1 MINEKDLQCMEEA
14 IEMSRLA
21 RRTGNAPYGAVL
33 ADKQGNVLMTQSDV
47 TQTEQRLGG
56 HAVVQLLE
64 KAMKE
69 MSRVELSEC
78 TLYVTVEPCYMCA
91 GAVLVSGVGRVVYGM
106 SKARLAE
113 AIGMAKTM
121 RPDVSQAFVGHEDE
135 LTVEGPIPELE
146 KDILSAHEGA
156 WSTQGAA
163 SGAMAQRVY
172 HWHKH

>member
-47 TQTEQRLGG
+47 
-56 HAVVQLLE
+56 
-64 KAMKE
+64 
-69 MSRVELSEC
+69 
-78 TLYVTVEPCYMCA
+78 
-91 GAVLVSGVGRVVYGM
+91 
-106 SKARLAE
+106 
-113 AIGMAKTM
+113 
-121 RPDVSQAFVGHEDE
+121 SQAFVGHEDE

-146 KDILSAHEGA
+146 KEILSVHEGA